1 MKNACLKNIL
11 VKSRCCHPLRHLFM
25 VIAHRHARTSS
36 HSAEKLNPCLS
47 GKVVSHVLVSGHLC
61 MVAEQSCVLRRWF
74 ALEPCTDGYVGRA
87 TGAVGTSAAPG
98 WEHTASS
105 ELQDYDSGNGHS
117 CDQLHLPRW
126 STCVCSGSRLSLLA
140 TKHHGRAGASSCC
153 NSQRQSLG
161 PESASRPDPSSER
174 ARLWNYANFVLRM

>member
-1 MKNACLKNIL
+1 
-11 VKSRCCHPLRHLFM
+11 
-25 VIAHRHARTSS
+25 
-36 HSAEKLNPCLS
+36 
-47 GKVVSHVLVSGHLC
+47 

-87 TGAVGTSAAPG
+87 TGAVGTSTAPG

-126 STCVCSGSRLSLLA
+126 SICVCSGSRLSLLA
-140 TKHHGRAGASSCC
+140 TKHHGRAGASSCFT
-153 NSQRQSLG
+153 SQRQSLG
-161 PESASRPDPSSER
+161 TGVGQS
-174 ARLWNYANFVLRM
+174 ARLLQRAGALVELRQLRATDLEDADGGEVGAAGEVRVFWKRPSGGR